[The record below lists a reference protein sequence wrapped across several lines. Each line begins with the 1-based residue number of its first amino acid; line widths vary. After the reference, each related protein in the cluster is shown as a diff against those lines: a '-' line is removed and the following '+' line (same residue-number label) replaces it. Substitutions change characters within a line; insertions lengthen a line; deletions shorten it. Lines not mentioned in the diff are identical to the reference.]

1 MCGAIPRVCNRKY
14 KYWTFQRTSVTKNP
28 KIHINHHEVNLANK
42 VSKASIIHFAQGR
55 YIINTHVLLILINSN
70 LCIASDKSTKTSL
83 FSHLNNQHCLSKKE
97 QTLKNEPRLKVQMK
111 WRSGCKST
119 ANTFINQRPYSLQS
133 GNHEY
138 HKKHL
143 RPTSCHTPESNIH
156 AQLNWSFNIHHTK
169 QSSW

>member
-28 KIHINHHEVNLANK
+28 KIHINHHEVNLAIE
-42 VSKASIIHFAQGR
+42 VSKASIIHIRTRKVYYQ
-55 YIINTHVLLILINSN
+55 YSCLIDIIPSCAYLLTRVQRLVYSVILTTNIR
-70 LCIASDKSTKTSL
+70 
-83 FSHLNNQHCLSKKE
+83 LSKTE

-119 ANTFINQRPYSLQS
+119 ANTFINQRSYSLQS

-143 RPTSCHTPESNIH
+143 RPTSCHTP
-156 AQLNWSFNIHHTK
+156 Q
-169 QSSW
+169 